1 MNSFPFVWYITVPWS
16 YWYFRR
22 YSMGDGGANKRWG
35 ISRPLLPQVLF
46 RRFDDTH
53 VLIHIKFLA
62 TRQQVS
68 RILRYHTYKSLFEVH
83 LNQEEGVKVEQSEF
97 QRWPI
102 FVDYDWC
109 SPLIQSTPLQIM
121 ITSRFL
127 FRLSPDNIG
136 LTLHLTSIELYVDTP
151 SFLSKG
157 KNWEKKRDIII
168 IEEYRT
174 LCKIHYVTKSMS
186 HFSEKSCGWRSW
198 WIEPRWC
205 GR

>member
-22 YSMGDGGANKRWG
+22 YSIGDGGANKRWG

-68 RILRYHTYKSLFEVH
+68 RILRYHTYKSLFGVH
-83 LNQEEGVKVEQSEF
+83 LKQEEGRQVEQSEF
-97 QRWPI
+97 RRWPI

-109 SPLIQSTPLQIM
+109 CPLMPSTSLPIL
-121 ITSRFL
+121 ITSRFPPHH
-127 FRLSPDNIG
+127 SPDNIG
-136 LTLHLTSIELYVDTP
+136 SILHLTSIELYVDTS
-151 SFLSKG
+151 SFLSEA
-157 KNWEKKRDIII
+157 KNWDKKCDIII
-168 IEEYRT
+168 IVECRT
-174 LCKIHYVTKSMS
+174 ICKIYYVTKSMS
-186 HFSEKSCGWRSW
+186 RFSKKSCCWRSW
-198 WIEPRWC
+198 WIELRWC